1 MVKQS
6 TNPPPQS
13 VGISFAADVMK
24 QAKQFILVLR
34 ECVTSYTV
42 SSLLPNECHDTLRD
56 ALISLCIS
64 VRPFDGPL
72 AVIRTDPAPCFIA
85 LDNDPVLHD
94 HRIILE
100 IGRVKNRNKDPVAER
115 AGLEL
120 ELLRQEPQVGR
131 SLMLYSLS
139 PPRP

>member
-1 MVKQS
+1 
-6 TNPPPQS
+6 
-13 VGISFAADVMK
+13 MK
-24 QAKQFILVLR
+24 QAEQFILVLR

-42 SSLLPNECHDTLRD
+42 SSLFPNECHDTLRD

-120 ELLRQEPQVGR
+120 ELLRQELQVGQ